1 MKENGGKRFAPDGA
15 ADRRENA
22 APEPAAENT
31 AQPVQKSRGRRLWDE
46 YGYLVIT
53 LAVVFVLFR
62 VILQLAYVPSGSME
76 TTIPT
81 KTLLVGWRLPY
92 VVSDP
97 VPERGSIV
105 TFWDEELERVL
116 VKRVIG
122 LPGDTVSFEGGFV
135 YINGEKLNEDYL
147 PVSGITES
155 DTPVFEVPEGCLF
168 LMGDNRTGSRDS
180 RFLNQPYIPV
190 EQVQGRMLL
199 AISIGSGQSWQ
210 GIRWIG

>member
-22 APEPAAENT
+22 APETAAENT
-31 AQPVQKSRGRRLWDE
+31 ARPVQKSRGRQLWDE

>member
-15 ADRRENA
+15 ADQRENA
-22 APEPAAENT
+22 APETAAENT

-92 VVSDP
+92 VMSDP

>member
-22 APEPAAENT
+22 APETAAENT

>member
-1 MKENGGKRFAPDGA
+1 MKENSGKRFAPDGA
-15 ADRRENA
+15 EDRQERTGTETTENA
-22 APEPAAENT
+22 AQLP
-31 AQPVQKSRGRRLWDE
+31 QKSRGRRLWDE

-81 KTLLVGWRLPY
+81 KTLLIGWRLPY
-92 VVSDP
+92 VVSNP

-105 TFWDEELERVL
+105 TFWDDELERVL

-122 LPGDTVSFEGGFV
+122 LPGETVSFEGGFV

-190 EQVQGRMLL
+190 EKVQGRMLL
-199 AISIGSGQSWQ
+199 AISIGSKQSWQ
-210 GIRWIG
+210 GIHWIA

>member
-1 MKENGGKRFAPDGA
+1 M
-15 ADRRENA
+15 
-22 APEPAAENT
+22 
-31 AQPVQKSRGRRLWDE
+31 
-46 YGYLVIT
+46 
-53 LAVVFVLFR
+53 
-62 VILQLAYVPSGSME
+62 
-76 TTIPT
+76 
-81 KTLLVGWRLPY
+81 
-92 VVSDP
+92 VSDP

>member
-22 APEPAAENT
+22 APETAAENT
-31 AQPVQKSRGRRLWDE
+31 ALPVQKSRGRRLWDE

>member
-15 ADRRENA
+15 ANRRENA
-22 APEPAAENT
+22 APETAAENT

-76 TTIPT
+76 TTIPA
-81 KTLLVGWRLPY
+81 KTLLIGWRLPF

-97 VPERGSIV
+97 VPERGDIV
-105 TFWDEELERVL
+105 TFWDEEMQRVL

-122 LPGDTVSFEGGFV
+122 LPGETVSFRDGYT
-135 YINGEKLNEDYL
+135 YIDGQKLDESYL
-147 PVSGITES
+147 PTQGITQCAN
-155 DTPVFEVPEGCLF
+155 TFAVPEGCIF
-168 LMGDNRTGSRDS
+168 VMGDNRTGSNDS
-180 RFLNQPYIPV
+180 RFLSQPYIPV
-190 EQVQGRMLL
+190 DAIQGHMLA
-199 AISIGSGQSWQ
+199 AISIGSQQSWQ
-210 GIRWIG
+210 GVRWIG

>member
-22 APEPAAENT
+22 APETAAENT

-199 AISIGSGQSWQ
+199 AISIGSGQSWR

>member
-22 APEPAAENT
+22 APETAAENT
-31 AQPVQKSRGRRLWDE
+31 ARPVQKSRGRRLWDE

-92 VVSDP
+92 AVSDP

>member
-15 ADRRENA
+15 ADQRENA
-22 APEPAAENT
+22 APETAAENT

>member
-22 APEPAAENT
+22 APETAAENT
-31 AQPVQKSRGRRLWDE
+31 ERPVQKSRGRRLWDE

>member
-22 APEPAAENT
+22 APETAAEST
-31 AQPVQKSRGRRLWDE
+31 ARPVQKSCGRRLWDE

>member
-15 ADRRENA
+15 ADQRENA
-22 APEPAAENT
+22 APETAAENT

-122 LPGDTVSFEGGFV
+122 LPEDTVSFEGGFV

>member
-1 MKENGGKRFAPDGA
+1 MKENSGKRFAPDGA
-15 ADRRENA
+15 ADRQEHT
-22 APEPAAENT
+22 APETAAENT
-31 AQPVQKSRGRRLWDE
+31 AQPVQKNRARRLWDE

-62 VILQLAYVPSGSME
+62 VILQLAYVPTGSME
-76 TTIPT
+76 TTIPA
-81 KTLLVGWRLPY
+81 KTLCIGWRLPY

-135 YINGEKLNEDYL
+135 YVNGEKLNEDYL

-155 DTPVFEVPEGCLF
+155 DTPVFEVPEGRLF

-190 EQVQGRMLL
+190 EQVQGQMLL

-210 GIRWIG
+210 GVHWIG

>member
-22 APEPAAENT
+22 APETAAENT
-31 AQPVQKSRGRRLWDE
+31 ARPAQKSRGRRLWDE